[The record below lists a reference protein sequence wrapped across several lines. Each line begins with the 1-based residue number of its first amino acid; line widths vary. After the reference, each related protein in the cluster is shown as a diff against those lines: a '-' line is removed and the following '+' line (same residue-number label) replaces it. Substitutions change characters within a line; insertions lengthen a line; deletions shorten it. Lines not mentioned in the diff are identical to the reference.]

1 VQECPVDYVAWESNL
16 FTLEAFDSM
25 ATLYSHRL
33 KASEYPG
40 VVKKAQKARDDHI
53 VMLALRV

>member
-1 VQECPVDYVAWESNL
+1 MDYVAWESNL